1 MAFEFRLPDI
11 GEGIHEGEIVKWFV
25 KAGDTIEEDDVLA
38 EVQNDKSVVE
48 IPSPV
53 SGTIEEVLV
62 DEGTVAVVGDI
73 IVKIDAPD
81 AEEMTFKGHHS
92 DESSSDAPKEEAP
105 QEDNASSQESQ
116 PAATNAQDV
125 EVDENRT
132 IKAMPS
138 VRKYARENGVNI
150 KAVAGSGKNGRIT
163 KEDVDAYLNGGS
175 AQTTSNES
183 AASDATSEDSN
194 VAATQTVPE
203 GDFPETT
210 EKIPAMRKA
219 IAKAMVNSKH
229 TAPHVTLMDEIDV
242 QQLWD
247 HRKKFKKVAA
257 EQGTKLTFLPYVVKA
272 LVSALKK
279 YPALN
284 TSFNEEAG
292 EIVHKHYWNIGI
304 AADTD
309 RGLLVP
315 VVKHADRKSIFQI
328 SDEINELAVKARD
341 GKLTSDEMKGATC
354 TISNIGSAG
363 GQWFTPVINHP
374 EVAILGIGRI
384 AQKPIVK
391 DGEIVAA
398 PVLTLSLSF
407 DHRQI
412 DGATGQ
418 NAMNHIKRLL
428 NNPELL
434 LMEG

>member
-1 MAFEFRLPDI
+1 MSFEFKLPDI

-25 KAGDTIEEDDVLA
+25 KAGDEIQEDDVLC

-53 SGTIEEVLV
+53 AGKIEEVMV
-62 DEGTVAVVGDI
+62 EEGTVSVVGDT

-81 AEEMTFKGHHS
+81 AEGLQFKGHDD
-92 DESSSDAPKEEAP
+92 DEEETKEEALA
-105 QEDNASSQESQ
+105 EEAKEE
-116 PAATNAQDV
+116 ATTETQSEN
-125 EVDENRT
+125 VDESKRV
-132 IKAMPS
+132 IAMPS
-138 VRKYARENGVNI
+138 VRKFARDNDVNI
-150 KAVAGSGKNGRIT
+150 KAVSGSGKNGRIL
-163 KEDVDAYLNGGS
+163 KEDVEAYLNGGATS
-175 AQTTSNES
+175 EQPAKEVAQTTS
-183 AASDATSEDSN
+183 ED
-194 VAATQTVPE
+194 TQAVQSPQVPE
-203 GDFPETT
+203 GEFPETR

-242 QQLWD
+242 QELWD
-247 HRKKFKKVAA
+247 HRKKFKEVAA

-284 TSFNEEAG
+284 TEFDEENG
-292 EIVHKHYWNIGI
+292 EIVHKHYYNIGI

-315 VVKHADRKSIFQI
+315 VVKNADHKSMFEI

-341 GKLTSDEMKGATC
+341 GKLQANEMKGATC

-391 DGEIVAA
+391 DGEIIAA
-398 PVLTLSLSF
+398 PVLSLSLSF